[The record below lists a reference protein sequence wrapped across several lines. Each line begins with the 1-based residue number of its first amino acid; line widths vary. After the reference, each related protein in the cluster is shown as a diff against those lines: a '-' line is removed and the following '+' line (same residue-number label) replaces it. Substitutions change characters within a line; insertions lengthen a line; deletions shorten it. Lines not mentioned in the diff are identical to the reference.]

1 MSTQRPTLDSVA
13 HVTIPVG
20 DLDEAEA
27 FYVSLLGAELIR
39 RFDRETFLERQPARA
54 AEVDAANSPLHLALR
69 FGDSPEFH
77 LFLQR
82 GLPRKTPAPHPHVA
96 LQVDADEL
104 DAFRLRLM
112 AAGVPLD
119 GPRRL
124 GGPGHASVYFA
135 DPWGQLLELATTGYQ
150 GEVQMGPPIATTL
163 GYAGPLVYPRRP

>member
-1 MSTQRPTLDSVA
+1 MPTRVGAPPIDSVA

-20 DLDEAEA
+20 DLDKAQS
-27 FYVSLLGAELIR
+27 FYVDLLGATLVR
-39 RFDRETFLERQPARA
+39 RFDRETFLRYQPGRA
-54 AEVDAANSPLHLALR
+54 AEADAANSPLHLTVK
-69 FGDSPEFH
+69 FGDSPEFD

-82 GLPRKTPAPHPHVA
+82 GHARKTPAPHPHVA
-96 LQVDADEL
+96 FAVDADQL

-135 DPWGQLLELATTGYQ
+135 DPWGQLLELVATGYE
-150 GEVQMGPPIATTL
+150 GEVQLGPPDAAKL
-163 GYAGPLVYPRRP
+163 GHE